1 MYKKCL
7 VFFSLLFCICQ
18 SVSPHSSWE
27 AHARDV
33 MDVLGMDWNGRKS
46 PKNVEIK
53 QWLYFLSSK
62 MIDDTSFHKEL
73 MIKHNKF
80 QNIGTPRKHRILFHW
95 GYNAEP
101 WNTSIQQEVVTYCE
115 QYDLNVESNIRIFKS
130 EIKTEQIR
138 RNKKIN
144 SETEKLFG
152 FAHGGKDASY
162 ARFFAAIA
170 YNVHILGDYTSD
182 NTELTGLQ
190 PINVLIG
197 QIVIEIRNLDK
208 IECKSLIKGI
218 TLINKRCSN
227 SQKKADSLLVYL
239 KNEMPKFLKRA
250 QGGSLCRR
258 LTKGGVVFVNG

>member
-1 MYKKCL
+1 M
-7 VFFSLLFCICQ
+7 CQ
-18 SVSPHSSWE
+18 AVSPHSSWE
-27 AHARDV
+27 AHAKDV
-33 MDVLGMDWNGRKS
+33 MDVLGMEWNGRKS

-53 QWLYFLSSK
+53 RWLYFLSSK

-73 MIKHNKF
+73 MVKHKKF

-101 WNTSIQQEVVTYCE
+101 WNTSIQQEVITYCE

-130 EIKTEQIR
+130 ELIAEQRR

-152 FAHGGKDASY
+152 FSHGGKDASY

-190 PINVLIG
+190 PINALIG
-197 QIVIEIRNLDK
+197 QIVIEIRNLDN
-208 IECKSLIKGI
+208 IESKSLIKGI
-218 TLINKRCSN
+218 TLINKKYSN
-227 SQKKADSLLVYL
+227 SQTKADVLLAYL
-239 KNEMPKFLKRA
+239 KSRLPAFIKNA
-250 QGGSLCRR
+250 NNGSLYRR
-258 LTKGGVVFVNG
+258 LAKQNVKFIN